1 MNLAHFVFPKG
12 RRQLDS
18 GLLGARRC
26 TYAVTMAKAEGDA
39 ALWTAVDAYF
49 TDHLIEKDE
58 ALEAALRESEAAG
71 LPAIQV
77 TPLQGRMLAIFAR
90 MTGAQRILEVG
101 TLGGYSTIWL
111 ARALPE
117 GGRLV
122 TLEAAAKHAAVA
134 RKNLERAG
142 VMDRV
147 ELREGPALETLPK
160 LAAEG
165 AGPFDFIFLD
175 ADKENNAEYLQWAL
189 RLAHA
194 GTVIV
199 TDNVVRE
206 GDVLDAKSDDPAVQG
221 TRRFFAAV
229 AAEPRVT
236 ATAIQTVSG
245 KKYDGFALL
254 LVDSPSGQ

>member
-1 MNLAHFVFPKG
+1 ML
-12 RRQLDS
+12 S
-18 GLLGARRC
+18 G
-26 TYAVTMAKAEGDA
+26 MGDA
-39 ALWTAVDAYF
+39 GDNGAVWTAVDAYLA
-49 TDHLIEKDE
+49 DHLIAKDE
-58 ALEAALRESEAAG
+58 VLEAALRDSEAAE

-77 TPLQGRMLAIFAR
+77 TALQGKMLQMFAR
-90 MTGAQRILEVG
+90 MVGARRILEIG

-142 VMDRV
+142 VLGEV
-147 ELREGPALETLPK
+147 ELREGPALETLPR
-160 LAAEG
+160 LVAEG
-165 AGPFDFIFLD
+165 VGPFDLIFLD
-175 ADKENNAEYLQWAL
+175 ADKEHNAEYLQWAL
-189 RLAHA
+189 RLARV

-206 GDVLDAKSDDPAVQG
+206 GAVIDAASADPMVQG
-221 TRRFFAAV
+221 TRRFFEAV

-236 ATAIQTVSG
+236 ATAIQTVGG

-254 LVDSPSGQ
+254 IVD

>member
-1 MNLAHFVFPKG
+1 MPLE
-12 RRQLDS
+12 
-18 GLLGARRC
+18 RC
-26 TYAVTMAKAEGDA
+26 RAYSAGMAIAETKDDE
-39 ALWTAVDAYF
+39 ALWTAVDAYLA
-49 TDHLIEKDE
+49 DHLIAKDE
-58 ALEAALRESEAAG
+58 VLEAALRESEAAE
-71 LPAIQV
+71 LPPIQV
-77 TPLQGRMLAIFAR
+77 TALQGRMLQMFAR
-90 MTGAQRILEVG
+90 MVGARRILEVG

-117 GGRLV
+117 GGKLI

-134 RKNLERAG
+134 RKNLTRAG

-160 LAAEG
+160 LESEG

-175 ADKENNAEYLQWAL
+175 ADKEHNAEYLASAL
-189 RLAHA
+189 KLAHP

-206 GDVLDAKSDDPAVQG
+206 GEIIDAKSDDPMVKG
-221 TRRFFAAV
+221 TRRFFEALAR
-229 AAEPRVT
+229 EPGVT
-236 ATAIQTVSG
+236 ATAVQTVSG

-254 LVDSPSGQ
+254 IVE

>member
-1 MNLAHFVFPKG
+1 M
-12 RRQLDS
+12 
-18 GLLGARRC
+18 LLLCARS
-26 TYAVTMAKAEGDA
+26 YAADMAKTAVKQDET
-39 ALWTAVDAYF
+39 LWTAVDAYLA
-49 TDHLIEKDE
+49 DHLIAKDD
-58 ALEAALRESEAAG
+58 ALEAALKESEAAG

-77 TPLQGRMLAIFAR
+77 TPLQGRMLAMFAQMVSAR
-90 MTGAQRILEVG
+90 RILEVG

-117 GGRLV
+117 DGRLI

-134 RKNLERAG
+134 RKNLKRAG
-142 VMDRV
+142 VTDRV

-160 LAAEG
+160 IEAEG

-175 ADKENNAEYLQWAL
+175 ADKEHNAEYLGWAL
-189 RLAHA
+189 RLAHP

-206 GDVLDAKSDDPAVQG
+206 GEIIDPESDDPMVKG
-221 TRRFFAAV
+221 TRRFFEAV
-229 AAEPRVT
+229 AQESRVT
-236 ATAIQTVSG
+236 ATAVQTVSG

-254 LVDSPSGQ
+254 IVN

>member
-1 MNLAHFVFPKG
+1 MVGVADELQILRFAQDDNL
-12 RRQLDS
+12 RQ
-18 GLLGARRC
+18 
-26 TYAVTMAKAEGDA
+26 VTSRTMLADMGDA
-39 ALWTAVDAYF
+39 GDDGAMWMAVDAYLA
-49 TDHLIEKDE
+49 DHLIAKDE
-58 ALEAALRESEAAG
+58 VLEAALGDSKAAA
-71 LPAIQV
+71 LPPIQV
-77 TPLQGRMLAIFAR
+77 TALQGKMLQMFAR
-90 MTGAQRILEVG
+90 MVGARRILEVG

-142 VMDRV
+142 LLGKKV

-160 LAAEG
+160 LASEG
-165 AGPFDFIFLD
+165 VGPFDLIFLD
-175 ADKENNAEYLQWAL
+175 ADKEHNAEYLQWAI
-189 RLAHA
+189 RLARV

-206 GDVLDAKSDDPAVQG
+206 GAVIDAASKDPMVQG

-254 LVDSPSGQ
+254 MVEG

>member
-1 MNLAHFVFPKG
+1 M
-12 RRQLDS
+12 
-18 GLLGARRC
+18 LLG
-26 TYAVTMAKAEGDA
+26 MGDA
-39 ALWTAVDAYF
+39 ADDGTMWTAVDAYLA
-49 TDHLIEKDE
+49 DHLIAKDE
-58 ALEAALRESEAAG
+58 VLEAALRDSEAAE
-71 LPAIQV
+71 LPPIQV
-77 TPLQGRMLAIFAR
+77 TALQGKMLQMFAR
-90 MTGAQRILEVG
+90 MVRARRILEVG

-117 GGRLV
+117 GGRMV

-142 VMDRV
+142 VLGKV

-160 LAAEG
+160 LVAEG
-165 AGPFDFIFLD
+165 VGPFDLIFLD
-175 ADKENNAEYLQWAL
+175 ADKERNAEYLQWAV
-189 RLAHA
+189 RLARV

-206 GDVLDAKSDDPAVQG
+206 GAVIDPASEDPMVQG
-221 TRRFFAAV
+221 TRRFFEAV
-229 AAEPRVT
+229 AAEPHVT

-254 LVDSPSGQ
+254 LVD